1 VTFSNTFAFAP
12 SIGDLILSA
21 YSRIGIRRTQIVQEH
36 MQDGQR
42 EANLWLLSASNRG
55 PNLWTV
61 DLQST
66 ALVSGQVTYTVPPE
80 TVMVLDLYVET
91 ADGLGNVSS
100 TTISALSRT
109 DYAGISNKLQ
119 QGRPTSFWF
128 DRLIAPTVYL
138 WPVPDAS
145 GPYVLRYYRYRQMMD
160 ANLAGGQNV
169 ELPALFLDAFV
180 AGLSHRL
187 ARIYAIPLEA
197 VRKVDAEE
205 AWQIAATQNTEN
217 VPVNMSPQLDGY
229 FN

>member
-1 VTFSNTFAFAP
+1 
-12 SIGDLILSA
+12 
-21 YSRIGIRRTQIVQEH
+21 
-36 MQDGQR
+36 
-42 EANLWLLSASNRG
+42 
-55 PNLWTV
+55 
-61 DLQST
+61 
-66 ALVSGQVTYTVPPE
+66 
-80 TVMVLDLYVET
+80 
-91 ADGLGNVSS
+91 
-100 TTISALSRT
+100 
-109 DYAGISNKLQ
+109 
-119 QGRPTSFWF
+119 
-128 DRLIAPTVYL
+128 
-138 WPVPDAS
+138 
-145 GPYVLRYYRYRQMMD
+145 MD